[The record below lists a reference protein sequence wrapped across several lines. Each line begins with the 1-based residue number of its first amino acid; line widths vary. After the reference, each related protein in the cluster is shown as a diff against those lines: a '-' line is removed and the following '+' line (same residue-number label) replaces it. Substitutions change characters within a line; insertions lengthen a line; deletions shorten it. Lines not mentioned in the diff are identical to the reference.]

1 MDVASRSVTR
11 STCHAC
17 SGATTRQAPNSPLSS
32 NAAPRIALREPAGVR
47 ARVARDG
54 EVDVVGVAAEQP
66 IAHRAADQ
74 PRRLAGE
81 GGASRLERL
90 THTGAARAS

>member
-1 MDVASRSVTR
+1 MSDVAQRDEVHVPRVLGRDHAPGAELAAELERGAADRS
-11 STCHAC
+11 
-17 SGATTRQAPNSPLSS
+17 G
-32 NAAPRIALREPAGVR
+32 EPAGVR

-66 IAHRAADQ
+66 VAHGAADQ